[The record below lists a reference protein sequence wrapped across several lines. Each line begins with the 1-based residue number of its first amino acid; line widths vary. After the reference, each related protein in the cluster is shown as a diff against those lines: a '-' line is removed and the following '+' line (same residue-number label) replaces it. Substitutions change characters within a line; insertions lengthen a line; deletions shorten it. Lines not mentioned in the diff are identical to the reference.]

1 MKLFVTVLIFVFLMG
16 GCFRKKWKQ
25 KTDVV
30 KMTSEQQEVCGYEET
45 A

>member
-1 MKLFVTVLIFVFLMG
+1 MYKLIIFALVILLFG

-30 KMTSEQQEVCGYEET
+30 NIEITQMINDENR